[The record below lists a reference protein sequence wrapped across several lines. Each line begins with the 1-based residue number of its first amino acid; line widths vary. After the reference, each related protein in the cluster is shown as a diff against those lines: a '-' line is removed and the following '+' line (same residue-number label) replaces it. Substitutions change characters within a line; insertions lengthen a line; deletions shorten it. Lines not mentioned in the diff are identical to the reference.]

1 MKVYGK
7 WVLVLSYLSMV
18 FMMVYKLITDKPS
31 NIVAISFVVLCGM
44 LIVVS
49 FYFNEKGEK

>member
-1 MKVYGK
+1 MKSYSK
-7 WVLVLSYLSMV
+7 WVLVLSFLSMV
-18 FMMVYKLITDKPS
+18 FMMAYKLITDKPS
-31 NIVAISFVVLCGM
+31 NTVSISFVVLCGI